1 MSKAV
6 VLTLFF
12 IAITN
17 SRTRLIEDW
26 EFKRGIVVNNY
37 IIWRIKLIQNTFL
50 FLVILS
56 NLTVW
61 LSAIFSS
68 SVGVNWWTS
77 SGVRVTSRSAIS
89 ILDLAVLCSVVMR
102 LVSLIQSMKDSRR
115 ISNLFHFIQGC
126 ESLNSV
132 NILLSLCLNWF
143 RVRANSMEYWV
154 SIF

>member
-56 NLTVW
+56 NLTV
-61 LSAIFSS
+61 
-68 SVGVNWWTS
+68 
-77 SGVRVTSRSAIS
+77 
-89 ILDLAVLCSVVMR
+89 
-102 LVSLIQSMKDSRR
+102 
-115 ISNLFHFIQGC
+115 
-126 ESLNSV
+126 
-132 NILLSLCLNWF
+132 
-143 RVRANSMEYWV
+143 
-154 SIF
+154 